1 MKGLQG
7 DIYMRMYDI
16 IQHKRDNKELSGE
29 EIQFFVEEYT
39 AGNIPDYQAAALA
52 MAIFFNGMTPEETA
66 ALTLAMA
73 HSGDVMDL
81 TPIKGVKVD
90 KHSTGGVGDKTSL
103 VLGPM
108 VAALGVPVA
117 KMSGRGLGHTGGT
130 IDKLE
135 SFPGFQT
142 GIPEQEFFDNVNRI
156 GIAIAGQTGNLA
168 PADKK
173 LYALRDVTATVE
185 SIPLIASSIMSKKIA
200 AGADVIVL
208 DVKVGSGAFMKDE
221 ESAVKLADTMVRIG
235 DAVGKKTMAVVSDM
249 DEPLG
254 YAVGN
259 SLEVKEAIDTL
270 AGNGPQDLYELC
282 LELGSHMVAGAGKAQ
297 NCAEAKEMLAGTIKD
312 GSALRKLA
320 ELVEAQ
326 GGNPEAV
333 YDTELLPKASIEY
346 EYRADTEGYVSR
358 IVCDIVGTSAM
369 VLGGGR
375 ENKDSVIDLSVGII
389 LEAKK
394 GAYVHKGDVLA
405 RFYANDENKLSDAVK
420 RFADAYVIEDTKPAG
435 SRLIKKVIME
445 A

>member
-1 MKGLQG
+1 
-7 DIYMRMYDI
+7 MRMYDI

-29 EIQFFVEEYT
+29 EIQFFVKEYT

-235 DAVGKKTMAVVSDM
+235 DNVGKKTMAVVSDM

-259 SLEVKEAIDTL
+259 ALEVKEAIDTL

-282 LELGSHMVAGAGKAQ
+282 LELGSHMVAGAGKSQ

-346 EYRADTEGYVSR
+346 EYRADTKGYVSR

-375 ENKDSVIDLSVGII
+375 ENKDSVIDLSVGIV

>member
-1 MKGLQG
+1 
-7 DIYMRMYDI
+7 MRMYDI
-16 IQHKRDNKELSGE
+16 IQHKRDNKELSCE
-29 EIQFFVEEYT
+29 EIQFFVEKYT

-66 ALTLAMA
+66 ELTLAMA
-73 HSGDVMDL
+73 HSGDVMDFS
-81 TPIKGVKVD
+81 PIKGIKVD

-254 YAVGN
+254 FAVGN
-259 SLEVKEAIDTL
+259 ALEVKEAIDTL

-312 GSALRKLA
+312 GSALKKLA

-375 ENKDSVIDLSVGII
+375 ENKDSVIDLSVGIV

-420 RFADAYVIEDTKPAG
+420 RFADAYVIEDTRPAE
-435 SRLIKKVIME
+435 SCLIKKVIME

>member
-1 MKGLQG
+1 
-7 DIYMRMYDI
+7 MRMYDI
-16 IQHKRDNKELSGE
+16 IQHKRDNKELSCE
-29 EIQFFVEEYT
+29 EIQFFVEKYT

-81 TPIKGVKVD
+81 SPIKGIKVD

-254 YAVGN
+254 FAVGN
-259 SLEVKEAIDTL
+259 ALEVKEAIDTL

-312 GSALRKLA
+312 GSALKKLA

-375 ENKDSVIDLSVGII
+375 ENKDSVIDLSVGIV

-420 RFADAYVIEDTKPAG
+420 RFADAYVIEDSRPAA